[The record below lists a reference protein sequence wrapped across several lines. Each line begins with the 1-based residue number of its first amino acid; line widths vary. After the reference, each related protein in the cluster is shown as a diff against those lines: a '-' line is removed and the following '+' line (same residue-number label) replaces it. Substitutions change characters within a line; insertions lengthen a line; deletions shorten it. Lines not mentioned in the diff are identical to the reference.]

1 MPTTTLYCI
10 PIKGSLQFLRLQW
23 RRYGSV
29 MSITGWSAAIQD
41 LTVIFLFTLQMTII
55 LKVVIIWNFKK
66 VFIITKCITFAWKLV
81 HTRFVVLFKSI
92 HAGFPNVRFFLERT
106 PVDVR
111 YDLFGRSIQGF
122 QRGISVFLSVR
133 TASPWLTCLHF
144 PVLWRAL
151 WYRRRSQRWCPG
163 FWMPFA

>member
-1 MPTTTLYCI
+1 MSADQPVILVADPYLRH
-10 PIKGSLQFLRLQW
+10 GSLKNCKLPLI
-23 RRYGSV
+23 G
-29 MSITGWSAAIQD
+29 IQYRI
-41 LTVIFLFTLQMTII
+41 VVGII

-111 YDLFGRSIQGF
+111 YDLFDRSIQGF

-144 PVLWRAL
+144 PVLWRAS

-163 FWMPFA
+163 FWMPCGWPPPRFGHKKSPSA